1 MDWVLFSAELD
12 ITKMLVPR
20 LPQDAL
26 DVNVECDG
34 KAKQLYSL
42 CDQPLGAPICLFF
55 IILILTCYSLILP
68 DVNYGIYGWSSS
80 KTTQGVSLYRKL
92 TMEEKNCCSYYTR
105 YSDRWKLEKAN

>member
-1 MDWVLFSAELD
+1 
-12 ITKMLVPR
+12 MLVPR

-55 IILILTCYSLILP
+55 IILILTCFSLILP
-68 DVNYGIYGWSSS
+68 DVNYGIMVDPPQKQLKEYH
-80 KTTQGVSLYRKL
+80 
-92 TMEEKNCCSYYTR
+92 YTG
-105 YSDRWKLEKAN
+105 S